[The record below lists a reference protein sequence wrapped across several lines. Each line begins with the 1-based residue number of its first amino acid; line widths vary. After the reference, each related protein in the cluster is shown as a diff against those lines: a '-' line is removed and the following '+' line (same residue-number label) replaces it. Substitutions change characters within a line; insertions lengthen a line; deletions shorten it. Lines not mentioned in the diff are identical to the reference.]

1 MKVWTS
7 PALVQQRRLKS
18 GLYMG
23 HGIPR
28 VIGGVVEKPTL
39 GRSEAS
45 YPPRRS
51 DVPLSYTF
59 YRCSR
64 SSENRISS
72 EAVQIHACEG
82 TIDVH
87 MS

>member
-1 MKVWTS
+1 
-7 PALVQQRRLKS
+7 
-18 GLYMG
+18 MG

-28 VIGGVVEKPTL
+28 AIGGVMEKPTL

-51 DVPLSYTF
+51 GVPLSYTF

-82 TIDVH
+82 AIDAH